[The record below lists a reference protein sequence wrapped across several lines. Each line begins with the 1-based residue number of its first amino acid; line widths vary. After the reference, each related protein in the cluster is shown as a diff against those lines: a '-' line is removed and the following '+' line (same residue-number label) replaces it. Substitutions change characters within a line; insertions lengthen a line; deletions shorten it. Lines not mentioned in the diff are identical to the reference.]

1 MPAVCMNSI
10 STIPRRDDAEPPQ
23 FGAVRTAFAQF
34 ESHALAGGEPDW
46 LISLRRRE
54 LTRFLEAGYPTRRD
68 EDWRHTS
75 LEAVS
80 ALPFTIADSADPD
93 DRFGQLLAGSTF
105 SSVSGRRL
113 VFLNGHLITAL
124 PRAEQ
129 SNDGVY
135 LAGLARAV
143 REKSEILR
151 ARLMA
156 DSENGSDGS
165 LGALN
170 LAFAR
175 EGAVVIVPANTVV
188 DEPIILV
195 FVSSPR
201 IAGERTHVRNVIV
214 AGPNSRATVIEHYI
228 GLGTEPSVTSSV
240 TELHAGQGAVLEH
253 LKLQDE
259 ARSVFHLAT
268 LQARLESSSDVNC
281 HSFALGSRLA
291 RQNVLATLAG
301 EGIEAVF
308 NGLYL
313 GDADRLIDHYLSVDH
328 VAPGCTSHEFFNGVL
343 DDKATGVFYG
353 RIQVRQHAQ
362 KTDAKQT
369 NKNLLLSDDAA
380 AHTRPQL
387 EIYADDVKCTHG
399 ATIGQLDPEGLFYL
413 RSRGLPIAT
422 ARRMLIHAFAGEI
435 IERVSCRAARD
446 VLDRLVWERVERT
459 RHVAESNQ

>member
-1 MPAVCMNSI
+1 MPDVCMNSI
-10 STIPRRDDAEPPQ
+10 STMPDADAAEAPH
-23 FGAVRTAFAQF
+23 FGAVRTAFEQY
-34 ESHALAGGEPDW
+34 ESQTRAAGEPDW
-46 LISLRRRE
+46 LASLRRRQ
-54 LTRFLEAGYPTRRD
+54 LTRFLAAGYPTRRD

-75 LEAVS
+75 LDAVVSMPFALASS
-80 ALPFTIADSADPD
+80 AGPD
-93 DRFGQLLAGSTF
+93 GRIVQLLEGSDF
-105 SSVSGRRL
+105 SSVSGQRL
-113 VFLNGHLITAL
+113 VFVNGHLIPEL
-124 PRAEQ
+124 SRAVR
-129 SNDGVY
+129 SSDGVY
-135 LAGLARAV
+135 VAGFASAV
-143 REKSEILR
+143 QEKSEILR
-151 ARLMA
+151 ARLTA
-156 DSENGSDGS
+156 DSEDGSDGS

-175 EGAVVIVPANTVV
+175 EGAVVIVPANTVL
-188 DEPIILV
+188 DEPIVLV
-195 FVSSPR
+195 FVSSPQT
-201 IAGERTHVRNVIV
+201 AGERTHVRNVIMT
-214 AGPNSRATVIEHYI
+214 GPNSRATVIEHYI
-228 GLGTEPSVTSSV
+228 GLGTESAVTSSV
-240 TELHAGQGAVLEH
+240 TELHAGQGAVFEH

-259 ARSVFHLAT
+259 SNSVFHLAT
-268 LQARLESSSDVNC
+268 LRARLESSSKVSC

-328 VAPGCTSHEFFNGVL
+328 AAPGCASHEFFNGVL

-353 RIQVRQHAQ
+353 RIRVRQHAQ

-380 AHTRPQL
+380 VHTRPQL

-413 RSRGLPIAT
+413 RSRGLPVAT

-435 IERVSCRAARD
+435 IERVWCGAARD
-446 VLDRLVWERVERT
+446 VLNRLVWERVERT
-459 RHVAESNQ
+459 RHVSGSEQ

>member
-1 MPAVCMNSI
+1 MPVVSMNSI
-10 STIPRRDDAEPPQ
+10 SSIPNRDHAEAPHLE
-23 FGAVRTAFAQF
+23 AVRAAFAQF
-34 ESHALAGGEPDW
+34 ESHVRTGDEPDW
-46 LISLRRRE
+46 LASLRKRE
-54 LTRFLEAGYPTRRD
+54 LLRFLKAGYPTRRD

-75 LEAVS
+75 LDALP
-80 ALPFTIADSADPD
+80 ALPFALPSSSAPD
-93 DRFGQLLAGSTF
+93 DRIGQLVAGSAF
-105 SSVSGRRL
+105 NSLSAQRL
-113 VFLNGHLITAL
+113 VFLNGHLIPDL
-124 PRAEQ
+124 SRPVQ
-129 SNDGVY
+129 SSNGVY
-135 LAGLARAV
+135 LASLARAV
-143 REKSEILR
+143 QEKPEILR
-151 ARLMA
+151 ARLTA
-156 DSENGSDGS
+156 DSENDSDGS

-175 EGAVVIVPANTVV
+175 DGAVVTLPENTVV

-201 IAGERTHVRNVIV
+201 TAGERTHVRNVIV

-228 GLGTEPSVTSSV
+228 GLGTEPAVTSSV

-268 LQARLESSSDVNC
+268 LRAQLESSSKVSC

-328 VAPGCTSHEFFNGVL
+328 AAPGCASHEFFNGVL

-353 RIQVRQHAQ
+353 RIRVRPHAQ

-399 ATIGQLDPEGLFYL
+399 ATIGQLDPESLFYL
-413 RSRGLPIAT
+413 RSRGLPVAT

-435 IERVSCRAARD
+435 IERVSCRVARD
-446 VLDRLVWERVERT
+446 VLDQLVWERVERT
-459 RHVAESNQ
+459 RHVAESEQ